1 MILWRLKFGSFDA
14 ILRWVLMNSGQ
25 EIKESHAFETHL
37 NFKSDF
43 TGSLDRISVT
53 ISDGRWGG
61 F

>member
-1 MILWRLKFGSFDA
+1 
-14 ILRWVLMNSGQ
+14 MNSGQ

-43 TGSLDRISVT
+43 TGSLDRISVM
-53 ISDGRWGG
+53 ISDGRWGV